1 MIKEYAR
8 SEKIPFV
15 DYHTSLKDENNGLPK
30 VHAADG
36 VHPNLQCYKIM
47 EEMILEVLK

>member
-1 MIKEYAR
+1 MIKEYADA
-8 SEKIPFV
+8 EKIPFV
-15 DYHTSLKDENNGLPK
+15 DFHTPLKDEFNGLPK

-47 EEMILEVLK
+47 EDIVLKYIK